1 MHGKP
6 STKERKLDHVH
17 KCCCHLLGKDTDF
30 TALLQ
35 RVEEIAK
42 KLSSNFYKGS
52 GKKNKTFAN
61 LVQIVDNAVNNFI
74 IRNEELRS
82 TSPKPTTEYVFK
94 FKVDAIPL
102 SYAEIRHLLWHIEHK
117 YIDRV
122 YGNCFAIK
130 KRLFSK
136 KYIIYSTYC
145 EHKDYKTRCRG
156 FSMTPPY

>member
-1 MHGKP
+1 MFYASNQMIDQNDHTLRNKP
-6 STKERKLDHVH
+6 
-17 KCCCHLLGKDTDF
+17 
-30 TALLQ
+30 
-35 RVEEIAK
+35 I
-42 KLSSNFYKGS
+42 SNYME
-52 GKKNKTFAN
+52 KNKTFAN

-145 EHKDYKTRCRG
+145 EPKDYKTRCRG